1 MAIVEFD
8 KRSSS
13 RLSSPE
19 VAEKLLAS
27 RELEALGIRGDT
39 LVVTEYTPL
48 AGEEM
53 K

>member
-1 MAIVEFD
+1 MVEFD

-19 VAEKLLAS
+19 VAEKLLAL
-27 RELEALGIRGDT
+27 REAAGIRGDT